1 MRFACC
7 CYLLTLDSDALQP
20 AIFIS
25 HLQLRGAFLS
35 TSSKKARARASS
47 THRPNHS
54 LNKLRVFPPA
64 FTCLFAN
71 YCTGRCKHLI
81 CQFSRLAAAALP
93 LIKLHQAQAVS
104 GVTTKRR
111 VAPTSACIAHA
122 GAVRAHLRMAGV
134 SAAKAMPAALGSVH
148 GSAAALYRNGI
159 VLKRCGVVPGSSTR
173 GRSALA
179 HWHTGTRCRL
189 MPLCHVV

>member
-1 MRFACC
+1 VAVRLACC
-7 CYLLTLDSDALQP
+7 CYWLTLDSDALQP

-25 HLQLRGAFLS
+25 HLQLRGAFFS
-35 TSSKKARARASS
+35 SSSKKARARASS

-93 LIKLHQAQAVS
+93 LIKLHQAQAAS
-104 GVTTKRR
+104 GVKTKRR
-111 VAPTSACIAHA
+111 VATTSVCIAHA
-122 GAVRAHLRMAGV
+122 GARALTCGWRECRRRRPCLQRLRAYTVRQQRGT
-134 SAAKAMPAALGSVH
+134 GT
-148 GSAAALYRNGI
+148 
-159 VLKRCGVVPGSSTR
+159 VLLSKDAVWFRVRQR
-173 GRSALA
+173 GGAA
-179 HWHTGTRCRL
+179 HWRTGTL
-189 MPLCHVV
+189 AQGVG